1 MRVSMCVGGG
11 GVGGFFHV
19 FCKNLSPSVILNP
32 RSLPPCCSLGHIYT
46 NPVADTHDQIH
57 YTLTQLPSQRW
68 GGGHSTYT
76 VYSCWGTGSAGGYRV
91 IECGKKKT
99 WADVDKVQRTHL
111 ARYRCRTRSPPTS
124 RSFHPRFTLRITL
137 QLVLANRCSRLGC
150 RPQHARKQTLIVGF
164 PSIISSPLLLFSPPL
179 LFPERPGEQSRG
191 PNLCTKPERGS
202 PALCKDVEKR
212 RGKLLGDMLHIG
224 RIGQIG

>member
-1 MRVSMCVGGG
+1 MRVSMCVGGGGG

-32 RSLPPCCSLGHIYT
+32 RSLPPCCSLGHIYP

-91 IECGKKKT
+91 IEC
-99 WADVDKVQRTHL
+99 
-111 ARYRCRTRSPPTS
+111 
-124 RSFHPRFTLRITL
+124 
-137 QLVLANRCSRLGC
+137 
-150 RPQHARKQTLIVGF
+150 
-164 PSIISSPLLLFSPPL
+164 
-179 LFPERPGEQSRG
+179 
-191 PNLCTKPERGS
+191 
-202 PALCKDVEKR
+202 EKR
-212 RGKLLGDMLHIG
+212 KRGLMLTKCKEPIWPDTGAAPDHHPPPDPSTPASPSVSLSSWC
-224 RIGQIG
+224 